1 MKPFLCLAAL
11 LPLLAAAQ
19 TPPVAKLLPAQSEI
33 VFTSRQMGVP
43 VEGRFRKF
51 DAQVAF
57 DPRQP
62 ETGRVTLTVDLAS
75 VAMGAAESEA
85 EVAKPGWF
93 DTKAFPQA
101 SFQSSA
107 IKAVGGGRF
116 EMSGKFT
123 LKGQTRELTVP
134 VTLAQAGASTVASGS
149 FVVKRLDF
157 RIGDGDWSDTSLVA
171 NDVQVRF
178 KLALSGLP
186 AP

>member
-1 MKPFLCLAAL
+1 MKPIFCLAAL

-19 TPPVAKLLPAQSEI
+19 TPPAAKLLPAQSEI

-75 VAMGAAESEA
+75 VAMGAAESEG

-101 SFQSSA
+101 SFQSAA

-134 VTLAQAGASTVASGS
+134 VTLAQGGGPSVASGS

>member
-33 VFTSRQMGVP
+33 VFTSRQKGVT

-123 LKGQTRELTVP
+123 LKGQSRDLTVP
-134 VTLAQAGASTVASGS
+134 VTLAQAGGQSVASGS

>member
-1 MKPFLCLAAL
+1 MKPALCLLAL

-19 TPPVAKLLPAQSEI
+19 SPPAAKLLPAQSEI

-51 DAQVAF
+51 DARVAF

-123 LKGQTRELTVP
+123 LKGQSRDLTVP
-134 VTLAQAGASTVASGS
+134 VTLAQAGATSTASGS

-157 RIGDGDWSDTSLVA
+157 RIGDGDWADTSLVA